1 MTNKEEDMAMQ
12 SEEYQYKMADYMEF
26 TRSNRI
32 VIFIFLI
39 LLLLVLGFFFLK
51 EVIHQNQKK
60 KELSR
65 AAEDKLRDENLN
77 HVILNSDIGNEQLKE
92 VYKPYDVDYS
102 NPNADKKVSG
112 RNMKKGENQIMVQLI
127 ERTELST
134 RKFMMNP
141 VKGIRIG
148 SDLQSNDIAVL
159 AENISPCQ
167 CEIFSVMDKVYIKN
181 LSSDNRTIIRRKKE
195 QAIADEKGIR
205 LLSGDIVILGLVSY
219 DITIIN

>member
-1 MTNKEEDMAMQ
+1 MMNF
-12 SEEYQYKMADYMEF
+12 MEF
-26 TRSNRI
+26 IKNNSI
-32 VIFIFLI
+32 AIFILLI
-39 LLLLVLGFFFLK
+39 LLLLVVGSVLLK
-51 EVIHQNQKK
+51 EVIRQNQKR
-60 KELSR
+60 KELSQ

-77 HVILNSDIGNEQLKE
+77 HVILNSDIGKERLKE

-112 RNMKKGENQIMVQLI
+112 KNIKKGENHVMVQLI

-141 VKGIRIG
+141 VKSIHIG
-148 SDLQSNDIAVL
+148 SDSQNNDIAVL

-167 CEIFSVMDKVYIKN
+167 CEIFSVKDKVFIKN

-205 LLSGDIVILGLVSY
+205 LLSGDIIILGQVSY

>member
-1 MTNKEEDMAMQ
+1 MINFMD
-12 SEEYQYKMADYMEF
+12 F
-26 TRSNRI
+26 IRNNRI
-32 VIFIFLI
+32 AIIILLI
-39 LLLLVLGFFFLK
+39 LLVLVVGIVLLK
-51 EVIHQNQKK
+51 KVISRNQKK
-60 KELSR
+60 KELSQ

-77 HVILNSDIGNEQLKE
+77 HVILNSYIENDQLKE

-112 RNMKKGENQIMVQLI
+112 RNTQKGEKHVMVQLI

-141 VKGIRIG
+141 VRGIHIG
-148 SDLQSNDIAVL
+148 SDSQNNDISVM

-167 CEIFSVMDKVYIKN
+167 CEIFSVMDKVFIKN
-181 LSSDNRTIIRRKKE
+181 LSSVNRTIIRRKKE
-195 QAIADEKGIR
+195 QAIVNEKGIR
-205 LLSGDIVILGLVSY
+205 LLSGDVVILGTVSY